1 MTTPIT
7 LEIHMPNRSC
17 SLKLVFVTLFVAFT
31 AVPSVLACTAP
42 NQLGKEINSPAQSNR
57 KLKLVEQT
65 VIDNVRQSTLRQKF
79 LITNTDGLMEE
90 EVRNTLLRLFE
101 SAKNTCR
108 TNPLQGTMIFLFLS
122 ADTVDGT
129 NWVGRL
135 DTERMT
141 PKVDVITQLLP
152 RSVKAA
158 TAATSRCETPG
169 AGNTGKKSLSFD
181 DDITLPPVKDRKII
195 GTWNYENHCTLSFEE
210 VRGITY
216 EVLRC
221 TDCSGGKTGQKI
233 ARKPGGVFQRQNRHG
248 EYFRIL
254 PNGNLGSFD
263 RNEVVDTYIK
273 SNGLWP

>member
-1 MTTPIT
+1 
-7 LEIHMPNRSC
+7 MPNESD
-17 SLKLVFVTLFVAFT
+17 SLKLAFVT
-31 AVPSVLACTAP
+31 SVLAFVAVTGALACTSP
-42 NQLGKEINSPAQSNR
+42 SQLGKEINSPAQSNR

-65 VIDNVRQSTLRQKF
+65 VIDNVRQSTLRQKY
-79 LITNTDGLMEE
+79 LITNTDGLTEQ

-108 TNPLQGTMIFLFLS
+108 TNPLQGVMIFLFLS

-135 DTERMT
+135 DTERMS

-158 TAATSRCETPG
+158 TAATSRCEMPG
-169 AGNTGKKSLSFD
+169 AGNTGKKSLSFG

-195 GTWNYENHCTLSFEE
+195 GTWSYENHCTLSFEE
-210 VRGITY
+210 VGGITY

-221 TDCSGGKTGQKI
+221 IDCSGGKTGQKI
-233 ARKPGGVFQRQNRHG
+233 TRKPGGVFQRPDRRG

-273 SNGLWP
+273 HNSLWP